1 MGASVRLISSVAHS
15 TVSGLLPTL
24 RALDPG
30 QLDSFSRELIPN
42 VTVFQ
47 GCWIEQY
54 NFHGFPGSREFPL
67 FLRRLNGLG
76 HCVGASLFPAEQ
88 FNEQA
93 LFTEITTA
101 IAQMEP
107 LMVFVNDLISFYKE
121 FDDLRD
127 QTSLVK
133 NYCQVEGISLD
144 QALEKLTRD
153 TISCS
158 EQMLNVFEGKDPKVV
173 ATLEAFIQ
181 GYVTWHLC
189 DKRYRMNEIYER
201 SGDNPLG
208 VKFRNYYEEAK
219 KVGNIDQGE
228 WAVPPVS
235 VMAAQAKRSSLSN
248 LLRWFYLV
256 G

>member
-1 MGASVRLISSVAHS
+1 MRLTSSAVHL

-24 RALDPG
+24 RALDAG
-30 QLDSFSRELIPN
+30 QLDGSSRELIPDA
-42 VTVFQ
+42 TVFQ

-54 NFHGFPGSREFPL
+54 NFHGFPGSYEFPL

-93 LFTEITTA
+93 LLTEITTA

-133 NYCQVEGISLD
+133 NYCQVEGMSLV
-144 QALEKLTRD
+144 QALEKLSRD

-158 EQMLNVFEGKDPKVV
+158 EQMLNVFQGKDPQVV

-201 SGDNPLG
+201 SDNNPVG
-208 VKFRNYYEEAK
+208 VKFRHYYEEAK

-228 WAVPPVS
+228 WAVPSVS
-235 VMAAQAKRSSLSN
+235 VMAAQAKKSSLSN
-248 LLRWFYLV
+248 LLQWLYLV